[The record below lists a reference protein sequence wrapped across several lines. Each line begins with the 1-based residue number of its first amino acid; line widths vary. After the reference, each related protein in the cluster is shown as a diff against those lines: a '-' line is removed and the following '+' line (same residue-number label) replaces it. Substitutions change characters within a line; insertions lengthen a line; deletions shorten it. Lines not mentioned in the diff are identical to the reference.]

1 MEYFGR
7 VKSVF
12 GWNGSFLNVN
22 LTSGKSA
29 VESYD
34 AAFASQFVGGRG
46 FAARILWDRLP
57 RGTDALSPK
66 NLLIFAAGPLTGFAL
81 PNSGKLVVA
90 SKSPLTGGY
99 GDGNIGT
106 YAAVHMRKAG
116 YDAVIIEGK
125 AAKPTVLHLKDK
137 VVEFLDAGDL
147 WGLTSFQAEERLR
160 QVYGSAAGIVS
171 IGQGGE
177 NLVKFACVVSQEGR
191 AGGRPGMGAVMGSKN
206 LKASVI
212 EGSGTLPAANPTE
225 LKEQGMAGYREILT
239 KPSYKFWKRQGT
251 LGTVDWANVNSVLP
265 TFNYREGV
273 FGDAEK
279 INGFSAEALKV
290 SNRGCPNCNM
300 TCGNVVKDA
309 EGRESELDYE
319 NVAML
324 GSNIGLGDLAQV
336 SVLNRLAD
344 EFGLDAISLGS
355 ALGFAME
362 ASEKDLLKEKI
373 SWGNFAE
380 AKALVGDIAFRRG
393 LGDVLAEGVR
403 AASAKIGGGS
413 ANWAMHVKGLE
424 ISAYD
429 CHTAPAMALA
439 YATSPVGAHHKD
451 AWVISWETQHD
462 RFGYGEEKA
471 AHVIETQH
479 TRGIFECLG
488 VCRFP
493 MVNLGFER
501 DWYPKYLRLATGQ
514 EFPWD
519 TLNLV
524 AERVFNLVR
533 AFWIREHVGVWLS
546 EMDVPPARW
555 FNEPLSEGPLKGSKL
570 DRQKYDALLQSYYRK
585 RGWDA
590 RGVPTKAAL
599 EKLGLSD
606 VAQQLNL

>member
-1 MEYFGR
+1 M
-7 VKSVF
+7 
-12 GWNGSFLNVN
+12 NVN
-22 LTSGKSA
+22 LTSSKSA

-34 AAFASQFVGGRG
+34 AAFATQYVGGRG

-66 NLLIFAAGPLTGFAL
+66 NMLIFAAGPLTGFAL

-106 YAAVHMRKAG
+106 FAAVHMRKAG
-116 YDAVIIEGK
+116 YDAVIVEGK
-125 AAKPTVLHLKDK
+125 AVKPAVLHVKDK
-137 VVEFLDAGDL
+137 LVEVVDAGKL
-147 WGLTSFQAEERLR
+147 WGLSSFEAEARLR
-160 QVYGSAAGIVS
+160 QIYGRAAGIVS

-206 LKASVI
+206 LKAVVI
-212 EGSGTLPAANPTE
+212 EGSGTIPAASPAE
-225 LKEQGMAGYREILT
+225 LKEQGMVGYKEILT
-239 KPSYKFWKRQGT
+239 KPNYKFWKRQGT
-251 LGTVDWANVNSVLP
+251 LSTVEWGNQNSVLP

-273 FGDAEK
+273 FADAEK
-279 INGFSAEALKV
+279 ISGFAAEAIKI

-309 EGRESELDYE
+309 EGRDSELDYE

-324 GSNIGLGDLAQV
+324 SSNIGLGDLAQV
-336 SVLNRLAD
+336 SVLNRVAD
-344 EFGLDAISLGS
+344 EFGLDAISLGNV
-355 ALGFAME
+355 LGFAME
-362 ASEKDLLKEKI
+362 ASEKGLIKEKI
-373 SWGNFAE
+373 SWGNFSD
-380 AKALVGDIAFRRG
+380 AKTLVEDIAFRRG

-403 AASAKIGGGS
+403 AAAAKIGGDS

-424 ISAYD
+424 ITAYD

-451 AWVISWETQHD
+451 AWVIAWETQHD

-471 AHVIETQH
+471 AYVIETQH
-479 TRGIFECLG
+479 TRGVFECLG

-493 MVNLGFER
+493 LVNLGFER

-514 EFPWD
+514 EFPWES
-519 TLNLV
+519 LNLV

-533 AFWIREHVGVWLS
+533 AFWIREHVGVWSS

-555 FNEPLSEGPLKGSKL
+555 FDEPLIEGPLKGSKL

-585 RGWDA
+585 RGWDT
-590 RGVPTKAAL
+590 RGVPTKATL

-606 VAQQLNL
+606 VAHQLDL